1 MAAPA
6 GSSVAPAAES
16 AVGGARQE
24 PEPQGRGRSTQQQ
37 LWVLRFNRT
46 ERLVHWVQA
55 ITFLL
60 LLSTGLII
68 SIASL
73 EAIVGHRAFLREVH
87 LIAAFFFVFGP
98 ALVALAGNFRS
109 IREDEREVDGWTR
122 DDIHWLARPK
132 VEPDALTPP
141 AGRYNA
147 GQKANAIFTVYS
159 VVAFGVTGL
168 ILWQNRRFPFSV
180 VSQANTVHTYLAY
193 LAFAVFLGHLY
204 LAVVHPATRQAFHGI
219 VFGTVKRSWAERHH
233 PQWATP
239 AASESPLKTGIVVR
253 SIIVL
258 LIGLEGALL
267 LSRFGLE
274 WLGANVTDPV
284 TKLIYQYSGLPGA
297 LQHTSTGVRAFD
309 LAALIWA
316 GFAFAAAFAVAKSSR
331 FVAEPRHVPA
341 ND

>member
-1 MAAPA
+1 MPA
-6 GSSVAPAAES
+6 GAPHSVSKTAEGALAVSESSREAGSNTVEGSPA
-16 AVGGARQE
+16 R
-24 PEPQGRGRSTQQQ
+24 
-37 LWVLRFNRT
+37 WVLRFNRT

-68 SIASL
+68 SVASL
-73 EAIVGHRAFLREVH
+73 ETVVGHRAFLREVH

-109 IREDEREVDGWTR
+109 IRQDEREVDGWTR
-122 DDIHWLARPK
+122 DDIRWLARPK

-168 ILWQNRRFPFSV
+168 IMWQNRRFPFSI
-180 VSQANTVHTYLAY
+180 VSQANTIHTDLAY
-193 LAFAVFLGHLY
+193 LALIVFLGHLY
-204 LAVVHPATRQAFHGI
+204 LSVVHPATRRAFHGI
-219 VFGTVKRSWAERHH
+219 VFGTVNRAWAERHH
-233 PQWATP
+233 PRWEYP
-239 AASESPLKTGIVVR
+239 AALEAPMKIGRVVR
-253 SIIVL
+253 SLIVL
-258 LIGLEGALL
+258 ALGLEGALL
-267 LSRFGLE
+267 LTRFGLE

-284 TKLIYQYSGLPGA
+284 TKLIYQFSSLPGTV
-297 LQHTSTGVRAFD
+297 QQSSTGVRSID

-316 GFAFAAAFAVAKSSR
+316 GFVCLAAVAVARSHLLLPQPIRAPTKS
-331 FVAEPRHVPA
+331 
-341 ND
+341 